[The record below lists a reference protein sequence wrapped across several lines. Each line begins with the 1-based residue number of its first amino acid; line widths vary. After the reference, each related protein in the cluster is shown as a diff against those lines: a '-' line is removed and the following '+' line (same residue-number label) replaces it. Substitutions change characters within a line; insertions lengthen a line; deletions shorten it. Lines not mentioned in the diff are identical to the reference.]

1 MKTEEL
7 ERWLDRA
14 PRGKKKMPALKGV
27 RGEIRFEAED
37 GAGTDFQRAEEVA
50 CLRIEEGE
58 VELTNHCDQAQA
70 VLVCDSKAEV
80 ARLLRGEAHPMVEA
94 LQGRIAAQGDLELAL
109 RVILDLR
116 GGSPFAE
123 QKGGRKEKTK

>member
-14 PRGKKKMPALKGV
+14 PKGKKQMPALKGV
-27 RGEIRFEAED
+27 RGAIKFEAEN
-37 GAGTDFQRAEEVA
+37 GAGADSQQVEEVA

-80 ARLLRGEAHPMVEA
+80 ARLLRGEAHPMVGV

-109 RVILDLR
+109 RLILDLR

-123 QKGGRKEKTK
+123 QKGARKEKTK